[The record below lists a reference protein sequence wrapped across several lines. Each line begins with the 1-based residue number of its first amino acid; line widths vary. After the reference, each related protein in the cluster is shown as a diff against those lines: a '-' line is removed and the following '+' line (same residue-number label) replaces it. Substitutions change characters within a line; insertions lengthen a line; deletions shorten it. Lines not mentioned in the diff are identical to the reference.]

1 MIWYMVYDYMI
12 YDSALGLGLGHG
24 VSSPAFGPDGV
35 LVDSDQG
42 PSGGGLPA
50 FGPDGVLVDSEQG
63 PSGGGLLAFGPDGVV
78 CVNL

>member
-1 MIWYMVYDYMI
+1 MI
-12 YDSALGLGLGHG
+12 YDSALGLGLRHG

-50 FGPDGVLVDSEQG
+50 FRPDGVCVCEC
-63 PSGGGLLAFGPDGVV
+63 V
-78 CVNL
+78 CVCVCLVSPSPRIAG